1 MHVPDGIAPF
11 SAVMAG
17 FGLTAGVTWYS
28 IRRIRRESD
37 PVAGIP
43 RASIMT
49 AAFFSASLIH
59 VPVPP
64 VSVHL
69 LLNGLMGIVLGFYAF
84 PAILVGLLFQAV
96 LFGHGGVTSLGINA
110 VIIGIPALAAGA
122 FFRLRVP
129 MGWNTSL
136 SATGIF
142 GGLSAVL
149 AIALS
154 VLLFVIA
161 LSVFFP
167 DDLSGEVSLKT
178 MAAISVGHVPLLGIE
193 GAITA
198 MTAMFLHRTR
208 PGMLEG
214 T

>member
-11 SAVMAG
+11 PAIMAG
-17 FGLTAGVTWYS
+17 FGLTAGAAWYS
-28 IRRIRRESD
+28 IRKIQQKTD

-43 RASIMT
+43 RAAVMT

-69 LLNGLMGIVLGFYAF
+69 LLNGLMGILLGFYAF

-110 VIIGIPALAAGA
+110 AIIGIPALAAGA
-122 FFRLRVP
+122 VFRLRVSL
-129 MGWNTSL
+129 GWNKSL
-136 SATGIF
+136 LATGLF
-142 GGLSAVL
+142 GFSAAAL
-149 AIALS
+149 AIGLS
-154 VLLFVIA
+154 VLLFVVA

-167 DDLSGEVSLKT
+167 DDLSDSVRLKA
-178 MAAISVGHVPLLGIE
+178 MAVIAAGHVPLLGIE
-193 GAITA
+193 GVVTA
-198 MTAMFLHRTR
+198 MTVVFLQRTR
-208 PGMLEG
+208 PEMLENW
-214 T
+214 